1 MAVGNLV
8 LSECTNC
15 DRQFYWTSFDTL
27 RNVTNPYRAASS
39 HPLVSIIT
47 PVLNRVDTINEV
59 LTSVAKQ
66 TYRPIEHLIVDGGST
81 DGTVR
86 AIDRFAHSKPHV
98 RWISEPDSGMYEAI
112 EKGLRMARGD
122 VIAYIN
128 SDDLYFP
135 WSIETAVRHLGREC
149 DFVYG
154 DVAIL
159 TRGRIRTTFQLQ
171 FYPEFDARYYVH
183 HGVLA
188 QPTVFWTRAAM
199 DSVGGFD
206 VGRRLLGDVDYW
218 TRAVVAGLR
227 FCRVDDVLA
236 LMVLHPGAL
245 SVRFPEELREEL
257 TLIRASV
264 DPHTHRPRTRAS
276 VRIRNSIMWRLNQ
289 FAFRR
294 EARRGSP
301 RRWQRFIRFLRDL
314 GVDVRGGG
322 MLPLLLPARFLR
334 DGPAYQ
340 ILDPDKFERELLTH
354 LHAKNNGVTS

>member
-1 MAVGNLV
+1 MTEV
-8 LSECTNC
+8 
-15 DRQFYWTSFDTL
+15 DTL
-27 RNVTNPYRAASS
+27 PNVTDCSREPAR

-47 PVLNRVDTINEV
+47 PVLNRVDTINDV
-59 LTSVAKQ
+59 LISVATQ
-66 TYRPIEHLIVDGGST
+66 TYRPIEHLVVDGGST
-81 DGTVR
+81 DGTVQ
-86 AIDRFAHSKPHV
+86 AIDRFAQSVRNV
-98 RWISEPDSGMYEAI
+98 RWISEPDSGMYAAI
-112 EKGLRMARGD
+112 DKGLRMARGD

-135 WSIETAVRHLGREC
+135 WSVEVAVGQLGRGC

-159 TRGRIRTTFQLQ
+159 RRGAGQRAFRLQ
-171 FYPEFDARYYVH
+171 FYPEFDARYYIH

-206 VGRRLLGDVDYW
+206 AGHRLLGDVDYW
-218 TRAVVAGLR
+218 ARAVVAGLR

-245 SVRFPEELREEL
+245 SVRFAEELQEEL

-264 DPHTHRPRTRAS
+264 DPHAHRPRTRVA
-276 VRIRNSIMWRLNQ
+276 VRIRNSIVWRLNQ

-301 RRWQRFIRFLRDL
+301 RRWQRFIRLLRDL
-314 GVDVRGGG
+314 GVEIHGKG
-322 MLPLLLPARFLR
+322 MLPLLLPAQFLR
-334 DGPAYQ
+334 SGTAYQ
-340 ILDPDKFERELLTH
+340 MLDPEEFERKLLTH
-354 LHAKNNGVTS
+354 LHAKNNDVAS

>member
-1 MAVGNLV
+1 V
-8 LSECTNC
+8 T
-15 DRQFYWTSFDTL
+15 DRS
-27 RNVTNPYRAASS
+27 PKAS
-39 HPLVSIIT
+39 HRPLVSIIT
-47 PVLNRVDTINEV
+47 PVLNRVDTIDEA
-59 LTSVAKQ
+59 LTSVARQ
-66 TYRPIEHLIVDGGST
+66 TYQPIEHLIVDGGST

-86 AIDRFAHSKPHV
+86 AVERFAQRAPHV
-98 RWISEPDSGMYEAI
+98 RWISEPDSGMYEAV
-112 EKGLRMARGD
+112 EKGLGMATGD

-135 WSIETAVRHLGREC
+135 WSVEIAVRHLESGC

-159 TRGRIRTTFQLQ
+159 TRGGVRSSFRLQ
-171 FYPEFDARYYVH
+171 FYPEFDARYYIH

-245 SVRFPEELREEL
+245 SVRFPTELQEELN
-257 TLIRASV
+257 LIRASV
-264 DPHTHRPRTRAS
+264 DPDMHRPRARAA
-276 VRIRNSIMWRLNQ
+276 VRLRNSITWRWSQ

-294 EARRGSP
+294 QARRRSP
-301 RRWQRFIRFLRDL
+301 RRWRRFIGFLRDL
-314 GVDVRGGG
+314 GIEVRGTGVF
-322 MLPLLLPARFLR
+322 PLLLPARLLR
-334 DGPAYQ
+334 KGSAHQ
-340 ILDPDKFERELLTH
+340 ILDSEEFETRLLSH
-354 LHAKNNGVTS
+354 LNAKADDLTP

>member
-1 MAVGNLV
+1 LTEV
-8 LSECTNC
+8 
-15 DRQFYWTSFDTL
+15 DTL
-27 RNVTNPYRAASS
+27 PNVTDCSGEPAH

-59 LTSVAKQ
+59 LISVATQ
-66 TYRPIEHLIVDGGST
+66 TYRPIEHLVVDGGST
-81 DGTVR
+81 DGTVL
-86 AIDRFAHSKPHV
+86 AIDRFAQSVRNV
-98 RWISEPDSGMYEAI
+98 RWISEPDSGMYAAI
-112 EKGLRMARGD
+112 DKGLRMARGD

-135 WSIETAVRHLGREC
+135 WSVEVAVEQLGRGC

-159 TRGRIRTTFQLQ
+159 TRGGARRTFQLQ
-171 FYPEFDARYYVH
+171 FYPEFDARYYIH

-206 VGRRLLGDVDYW
+206 AGHRLLGDVDYW

-245 SVRFPEELREEL
+245 SVRFAEELQEEL

-264 DPHTHRPRTRAS
+264 DPHVHRPRTRVA
-276 VRIRNSIMWRLNQ
+276 VRVRNSIVWRLNQ

-301 RRWQRFIRFLRDL
+301 GRWQRFILLLRDL
-314 GVDVRGGG
+314 GVEIHGRG
-322 MLPLLLPARFLR
+322 MLPLLLPAQFLR
-334 DGPAYQ
+334 GGTAYQ
-340 ILDPDKFERELLTH
+340 LLEPEEFERKLLTH
-354 LHAKNNGVTS
+354 LHARNNDVAS

>member
-1 MAVGNLV
+1 V
-8 LSECTNC
+8 TI
-15 DRQFYWTSFDTL
+15 SFHG
-27 RNVTNPYRAASS
+27 ASR

-47 PVLNRVDTINEV
+47 PVLNRVGTINEA
-59 LTSVAKQ
+59 LTSVARQ

-81 DGTVR
+81 DGTVG
-86 AIDRFAHSKPHV
+86 AIKRFAQSAPHV
-98 RWISEPDSGMYEAI
+98 RWVSEPDSGMYEAV
-112 EKGLRMARGD
+112 EKGFRMARGD

-135 WSIETAVRHLGREC
+135 WSVETAVRRLGRGC

-159 TRGRIRTTFQLQ
+159 TRGPVRTTFRLQ
-171 FYPEFDARYYVH
+171 FYPEFDARYYIH

-188 QPTVFWTRAAM
+188 QPTVFWTRSAM

-206 VGRRLLGDVDYW
+206 VERRLLGDVDYW

-227 FCRVDDVLA
+227 FCRVDDFLA

-245 SVRFPEELREEL
+245 SVRFPDELQDEL
-257 TLIRASV
+257 TVIRASV
-264 DPHTHRPRTRAS
+264 DPNVYRPRARAA
-276 VRIRNSIMWRLNQ
+276 VRLRNSITWRWSQ

-294 EARRGSP
+294 EAKRRSP
-301 RRWQRFIRFLRDL
+301 RRWQRFIRLLRDL
-314 GVDVRGGG
+314 GVEVRGDG
-322 MLPLLLPARFLR
+322 MLPLVLPARFLR

-340 ILDPDKFERELLTH
+340 FLDPEEFERKLLTR
-354 LHAKNNGVTS
+354 LHVKDNDVTS

>member
-1 MAVGNLV
+1 V
-8 LSECTNC
+8 T
-15 DRQFYWTSFDTL
+15 DRS
-27 RNVTNPYRAASS
+27 RKAPH

-47 PVLNRVDTINEV
+47 PVLNRVDTISEA
-59 LTSVAKQ
+59 LTSVARQ
-66 TYRPIEHLIVDGGST
+66 TYQPIEHLIVDGGST

-86 AIDRFAHSKPHV
+86 AVERFAQTTPHV
-98 RWISEPDSGMYEAI
+98 RWISEPDSGMYEAV
-112 EKGLRMARGD
+112 EKGLRMAKGD

-135 WSIETAVRHLGREC
+135 WSVEMAVRHLGNGC

-159 TRGRIRTTFQLQ
+159 TRGGVRSSFRLQ
-171 FYPEFDARYYVH
+171 FYPEFDDRYYIH

-188 QPTVFWTRAAM
+188 QPTVFWRRAAM

-218 TRAVVAGLR
+218 TRAVVAGR
-227 FCRVDDVLA
+227 QFCRVDDVLA

-245 SVRFPEELREEL
+245 SVRFPKELREEL
-257 TLIRASV
+257 SLIRASV
-264 DPHTHRPRTRAS
+264 DPDTHRPRARAA
-276 VRIRNSIMWRLNQ
+276 VRIRNSMTWRWSQ

-301 RRWQRFIRFLRDL
+301 RRWRRFIGLLRDL
-314 GVDVRGGG
+314 GVEVRGTGVF
-322 MLPLLLPARFLR
+322 PLLLPARLLR
-334 DGPAYQ
+334 KGSAHQ
-340 ILDPDKFERELLTH
+340 MLDPDDFERRLLIH
-354 LHAKNNGVTS
+354 LHAKTSDSTM